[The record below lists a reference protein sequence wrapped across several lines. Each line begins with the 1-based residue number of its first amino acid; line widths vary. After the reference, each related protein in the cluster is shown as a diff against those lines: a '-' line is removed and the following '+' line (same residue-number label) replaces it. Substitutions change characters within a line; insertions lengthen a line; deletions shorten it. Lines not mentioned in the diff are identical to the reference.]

1 MELSS
6 CLNNSSK
13 LSFFAWNINGLFSKS
28 FGNNLENNGF
38 LTITNGFDFVILTE
52 TWKYTDVEV
61 TGYRS
66 VSQDAIKSKTR
77 GRNSGGIILLYKNV
91 LHDWISIVK
100 SSTNFLWFK
109 INKHYTK
116 ATTDMYICG
125 IYIPPSNSNHFNPD
139 ILDELE
145 NDI

>member
-28 FGNNLENNGF
+28 FGNKLRNNGF
-38 LTITNGFDFVILTE
+38 LTIINGFDFVILTE
-52 TWKYTDVEV
+52 TWKCTDFEV

-66 VSQDAIKSKTR
+66 VSQDAIKSKTS

-100 SSTNFLWFK
+100 SSPNFFGSKSTNTILK
-109 INKHYTK
+109 QLR
-116 ATTDMYICG
+116 ICTSAAF
-125 IYIPPSNSNHFNPD
+125 IFHQAIQIISTLTYLMSLKTIF
-139 ILDELE
+139 
-145 NDI
+145 